1 MLSVHTWDES
11 VGDESSSILFPPA
24 GLTGESVSEEA
35 APLVS
40 WLWLWLGS
48 AEVSLSNVP
57 AENFFF
63 CSRKFRRELRAPPPP
78 PPPPPSPDYTGAYQN
93 MSSEKLADKHFTN
106 LVL

>member
-1 MLSVHTWDES
+1 MVDVVVHTWDES

-24 GLTGESVSEEA
+24 GLTGESVSEVG

-78 PPPPPSPDYTGAYQN
+78 PPPPPKTKTVKMVRMEEGVNRSAKGA
-93 MSSEKLADKHFTN
+93 K
-106 LVL
+106 